1 MTDQWLGHKVE
12 AEKSPQGRVAG
23 EGFFELKH
31 ERCCLWQRYSRKREW
46 QRQSSRGENKCSIF
60 RDWKEI
66 RNKMCRRLV
75 TEEGK
80 KEPDDLREMLRVSWR
95 NELQASVKDLNLKFS
110 G

>member
-1 MTDQWLGHKVE
+1 MTDQWLGYKVE
-12 AEKSPQGRVAG
+12 AEKSPLGRVAG

-31 ERCCLWQRYSRKREW
+31 ERCCLWPRYSRQREW
-46 QRQSSRGENKCSIF
+46 QRQSLRGENKCNIF
-60 RDWKEI
+60 RDWKRDQEQ
-66 RNKMCRRLV
+66 NV

-80 KEPDDLREMLRVSWR
+80 KEQDDLREMLRASWC